1 MIHNVQRSTCCL
13 VPVSAYLVILVDF
26 IHSSFAFLFGD
37 DLACVF
43 HDDLVRLEAAIAAD
57 AIAAVRRL
65 DNLDTDA
72 IFSALGSPGRQ
83 VGKGTVC
90 AFGLANVAICV
101 VAFVEHDSVL
111 TRLGT
116 AILWLAHTLGLI
128 IENVWHLFPDF
139 FGFANESV

>member
-1 MIHNVQRSTCCL
+1 MCCL
-13 VPVSAYLVILVDF
+13 VRVYAYLIILINF

-37 DLACVF
+37 DLACIL

-65 DNLDTDA
+65 DNLDADA
-72 IFSALGSPGRQ
+72 IFSAPVSPGCQ
-83 VGKGTVC
+83 IGKGAVR

-111 TRLGT
+111 ARLGA